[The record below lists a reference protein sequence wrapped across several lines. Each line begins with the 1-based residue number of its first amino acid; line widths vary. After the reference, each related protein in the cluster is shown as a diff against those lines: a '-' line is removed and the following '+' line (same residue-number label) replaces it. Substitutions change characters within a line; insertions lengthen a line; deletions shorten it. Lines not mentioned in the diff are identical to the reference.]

1 MQTIGD
7 CQIVTAQEFDAATAS
22 LGYSTTL
29 NEALIEYGGIYVR
42 NIPE

>member
-1 MQTIGD
+1 MQTIDD

-22 LGYSTTL
+22 LGCPTTL
-29 NEALIEYGGIYVR
+29 NEVLMEYGGIYVR